1 MREGL
6 LAVGSSQL
14 SVGGSLQPGCYA
26 PITDNRQRTTE
37 NCQLS
42 PFRMKS
48 PLAIRTLIS
57 MRTEIVTLS
66 LHEIQG

>member
-26 PITDNRQRTTE
+26 PITDNRQRTTV
-37 NCQLS
+37 NGQ
-42 PFRMKS
+42 R
-48 PLAIRTLIS
+48 RTVNYHHS
-57 MRTEIVTLS
+57 V
-66 LHEIQG
+66 